1 MNKLKKLLKDIA
13 KDPGAYIQL
22 FIMLAFVAGAIYLIV
37 TSNGGI
43 FHSGM
48 WRELYCQNNPLNCIQ
63 KGW

>member
-1 MNKLKKLLKDIA
+1 MNKIKKLLKDIA
-13 KDPGAYIQL
+13 KDPAAYIQL

-43 FHSGM
+43 FQSGI